1 MNSRLRLLLSF
12 FSVVAVC
19 TTAYVAYVRTSVNV
33 QLREANEA
41 VAGALQVAEH
51 ARVQARKVDA
61 MLNEASFKNERAKL
75 AASGREASRL
85 YAEAAESLRSA
96 VDKVGGAIVTSDTE
110 AGRTYYMMKRDSL
123 LKRAET
129 GEAAHEGYEVVADE
143 SISDL
148 ATLRARMEPHAVR
161 AETAR
166 AEAKRLAAE
175 AEAFRELHRGEF

>member
-41 VAGALQVAEH
+41 VAGALQVAEQ
-51 ARVQARKVDA
+51 ARVKGREVDA
-61 MLNEASFKNERAKL
+61 LLNETSFKNERAKL
-75 AASGREASRL
+75 TASGREASRR
-85 YAEAAESLRSA
+85 YAEAAASLRSA

-129 GEAAHEGYEVVADE
+129 GEAAHEGYAVVADE
-143 SISDL
+143 SITDL
-148 ATLRARMEPHAVR
+148 ATLRSRMEPHAVR
-161 AETAR
+161 AETAK